1 MKQRYVAKKSKM
13 TGGKVAAGKVAPGKV
28 TWLLGFFCLMAIPA
42 RAQDQGIEQT
52 QDQDMKPRDQGY
64 HLVDDVEITLEVPG
78 QKDTVCKLRFLE
90 DWFIDP
96 RANSIQK
103 QVVRW
108 DSCCFEILSS
118 LPTKNGSIPIKNI
131 SYEFHLLDPHLV
143 ASQNKAFPE
152 PDSMDAPT
160 RQLQDQL
167 IALITARTSFEER
180 YQLDQQLLSLIFHED
195 WSINPT
201 NLVVSKKVRAIT
213 PVIWQ
218 RRQSETGEPINEAET
233 GLPVYYKIELQ
244 QITLRN
250 P

>member
-1 MKQRYVAKKSKM
+1 MEQRYVTTKSKVAG
-13 TGGKVAAGKVAPGKV
+13 TKVI
-28 TWLLGFFCLMAIPA
+28 WLLGLICLTAISA
-42 RAQDQGIEQT
+42 RAQDQGIEQALN
-52 QDQDMKPRDQGY
+52 QEYQPPDRSY
-64 HLVDDVEITLEVPG
+64 HLVDDVEISLAIPG

-90 DWFIDP
+90 DWFIDAQ
-96 RANSIQK
+96 ANSILK

-118 LPTKNGSIPIKNI
+118 IPSKNETIPIRNI

-143 ASQNKAFPE
+143 ASGNIAFPE
-152 PDSMDAPT
+152 PDSMDGFT
-160 RQLQDQL
+160 REFQAELV
-167 IALITARTSFEER
+167 ALITARNNIEGR

-195 WSINPT
+195 WSINPE

-218 RRQSETGEPINEAET
+218 RRQTETGEPINEAET
-233 GLPVYYKIELQ
+233 GFPVYYKIELQ
-244 QITLRN
+244 QISLRN